1 MIILKQRVKL
11 YCFQVGY
18 FNTEYPQPLL
28 RNNVHILLLIFSRLS
43 IMLGTELQPI
53 DTPCIETLLVH
64 ELLMYTN
71 P

>member
-1 MIILKQRVKL
+1 
-11 YCFQVGY
+11 
-18 FNTEYPQPLL
+18 
-28 RNNVHILLLIFSRLS
+28 
-43 IMLGTELQPI
+43 MLGTELQPI